1 MFWCTDCAVNYT
13 AQPPTEFDC
22 NPTGQRI
29 LLRCVVT
36 PLNTSVSW
44 YHTSDPIKAGL
55 QGDELMDDVD
65 GYSVMDNS
73 FGAGRRED
81 LGFTISNLTIGFY
94 WCGITGGDY
103 RSSTITPI
111 STQFNS
117 TLPMCDIFTV
127 NQQISDVHHYE
138 TECAEVDSPTQFPRP
153 PFPENCISVP
163 SPSLVNTIDHSDS
176 STILTILSSRYIS
189 FSTLT
194 ISSPS
199 LVNTIDYSDSFGSTI
214 LTILS
219 SRSISFSTLTIS
231 SPSLVN
237 TIDHSDA
244 FGSTILTILSS
255 RSVSSSTLT
264 ASLLS
269 ISSTSIPAV
278 ESCQS
283 CNEQKVIFGLIGVC
297 VFLAVVTMMTCGAFI
312 MYCFLTKANGVHGIK
327 GKYYSFLHMHQPNV
341 WLRHVLNSY
350 FIGFCIYV
358 SKFS

>member
-1 MFWCTDCAVNYT
+1 MH
-13 AQPPTEFDC
+13 
-22 NPTGQRI
+22 
-29 LLRCVVT
+29 CVVT

-65 GYSVMDNS
+65 GYSVMVNS
-73 FGAGRRED
+73 FGAGRRVD
-81 LGFTISNLTIGFY
+81 LGFTVSNFTTGFY
-94 WCGITGGDY
+94 WCGITSGDY

-111 STQFNS
+111 CRQFNS
-117 TLPMCDIFTV
+117 TLPMCDGFTV
-127 NQQISDVHHYE
+127 NQQISNVHHYE

-176 STILTILSSRYIS
+176 
-189 FSTLT
+189 
-194 ISSPS
+194 
-199 LVNTIDYSDSFGSTI
+199 FGSTI

-219 SRSISFSTLTIS
+219 SRSVSSSTLTIS

-244 FGSTILTILSS
+244 FRSTILTIPSSRFVSSSTLTISSPSLVNTIDHSDSFGSTILTILSS
-255 RSVSSSTLT
+255 RFVSSSTLT

-269 ISSTSIPAV
+269 ISSTSTPAV
-278 ESCQS
+278 ES

-327 GKYYSFLHMHQPNV
+327 GKYYLFLHMHQQNV
-341 WLRHVLNSY
+341 WLRHILNSY
-350 FIGFCIYV
+350 FIGFCICV

>member
-1 MFWCTDCAVNYT
+1 MYTFISIKLFWCTDCAVNYT

-29 LLRCVVT
+29 LLSCVVT
-36 PLNTSVSW
+36 PLGTSVSW
-44 YHTSDPIKAGL
+44 YHTSDPMKAGL
-55 QGDELMDDVD
+55 QGDELMDDID
-65 GYSVMDNS
+65 GYSVIDNS
-73 FGAGRRED
+73 NGASRRVH
-81 LGFTISNLTIGFY
+81 LGFTVSNFTTGFY
-94 WCGITGGDY
+94 WCGITSGDY

-111 STQFNS
+111 CTQFNS
-117 TLPMCDIFTV
+117 TLPMCDLFDV

-153 PFPENCISVP
+153 PFPENCIPVP
-163 SPSLVNTIDHSDS
+163 SPSIVNTIDHSDAF
-176 STILTILSSRYIS
+176 R
-189 FSTLT
+189 
-194 ISSPS
+194 
-199 LVNTIDYSDSFGSTI
+199 STI

-219 SRSISFSTLTIS
+219 SRSVSFSTLTIS

-244 FGSTILTILSS
+244 FRSTILTTLSS

-269 ISSTSIPAV
+269 ISSTSTPAV
-278 ESCQS
+278 ESDQS
-283 CNEQKVIFGLIGVC
+283 CNGQKVIFGLIGVC
-297 VFLAVVTMMTCGAFI
+297 VFLAVVTMITCGAFI

-327 GKYYSFLHMHQPNV
+327 GKYYSILHMHQLNV

-350 FIGFCIYV
+350 FIGFCICV